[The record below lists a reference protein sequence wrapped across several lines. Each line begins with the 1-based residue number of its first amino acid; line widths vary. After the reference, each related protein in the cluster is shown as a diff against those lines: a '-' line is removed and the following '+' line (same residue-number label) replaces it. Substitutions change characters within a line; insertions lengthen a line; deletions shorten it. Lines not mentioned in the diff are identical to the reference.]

1 MPQMSPIGW
10 LSLFIIFSITFMIFN
25 MMSYF
30 SFIPTTPKLFLM
42 NKNKISNS
50 MNWKW

>member
-10 LSLFIIFSITFMIFN
+10 LSLFILFSFTFMLFC
-25 MMSYF
+25 MMNYY
-30 SFIPTTPKLFLM
+30 SFMPIKPQFMLD
-42 NKNKISNS
+42 NKKTITHS